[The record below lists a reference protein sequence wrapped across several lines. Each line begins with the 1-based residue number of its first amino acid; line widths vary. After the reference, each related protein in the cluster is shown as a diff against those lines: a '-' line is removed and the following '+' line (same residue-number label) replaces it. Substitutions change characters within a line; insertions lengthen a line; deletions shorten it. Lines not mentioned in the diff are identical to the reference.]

1 MSLNCSHSL
10 TLNAHDLLYV
20 VSWFV
25 VLLRAPLRLWLLLL
39 IFLLY
44 LLLFYFSILLDYV
57 TNLHVAFIDD
67 TSVILHWLIS
77 ISIKHTK
84 QVEIDIL
91 SMDDRSR
98 RVTVGSNETTAVI
111 TSLKPLTSYTFSLYV
126 VTVAGRSTPSNISA
140 MTLSTSKFNLLLP
153 DYVIID

>member
-1 MSLNCSHSL
+1 MSLNCSYSL
-10 TLNAHDLLYV
+10 TLNAHGLLYV
-20 VSWFV
+20 VSCVV

-39 IFLLY
+39 LF

-111 TSLKPLTSYTFSLYV
+111 TSLKPLTNYTFSLYV